1 MTDRFSMS
9 SARLGRYLLLGV
21 AASALCAGA
30 AQAEPLDLTIL
41 LVNDFD
47 RMDESDGQGGFAR
60 MMAVVND
67 EIASAEGGT
76 VLLAHGGDAISPS
89 LLSSFDNG
97 AHMIELLNQTPLAVM
112 VPGNHEFDLGADV
125 AIARFNE
132 ANFPIVSTNTS
143 LNGEVVDGTVDTH
156 TVEVGGYTIGFLGL
170 TTPDTVQ
177 LASPG
182 DIEFAPVLETAEA
195 TAAEL
200 REGGADIV
208 IALAHT
214 AIDEDFELIRQGAVD
229 IILGGHDHNLMTFYN
244 GDVAFAESGS
254 QAEYV
259 TAIDLTIDRVGEGED
274 EELVWTPSFRTL
286 NTANYEPDAEM
297 AAKVQTYLDQLSAE
311 LDIEIGTTE
320 TPLDSRRATIRGEE
334 AAIGNL
340 IADAIR
346 DAVDAEVGLTN
357 GGGIR
362 ADREYAAG
370 TVLTRRDIQS
380 ELPFGNKTVKLEV
393 TGEQIV
399 EALENGFSQV
409 EEGAGRFPHV
419 SGMTVTA
426 DLSQPPGDRVVE
438 VLVDGQPIDPD
449 ATYTMATND
458 YMASGGDG
466 YTALAGSV
474 NLIDPSAAN
483 FMASQVIDYIEEK
496 GTISPEVE
504 GRIVFQ

>member
-1 MTDRFSMS
+1 MTDRFSAS

-21 AASALCAGA
+21 TASALCAGA

-41 LVNDFD
+41 LINDFD
-47 RMDESDGQGGFAR
+47 RMAESDGQGGFAR

-76 VLLAHGGDAISPS
+76 VLLAHGGDALSPS

-97 AHMIELLNQTPLAVM
+97 AHMIDLLNQTPLAVM
-112 VPGNHEFDLGADV
+112 VPGNHEFDMGPEV
-125 AIARFNE
+125 AVTRFKE

-143 LNGEVVDGTVDTH
+143 LNGETLDGTVNTYTID
-156 TVEVGGYTIGFLGL
+156 VGGYTLGFLGL
-170 TTPDTVQ
+170 TTQDTVE

-182 DIEFAPVLETAEA
+182 DIEFAPILETAET

-200 REGGADIV
+200 RENGADIV
-208 IALAHT
+208 IAVAHT
-214 AIDEDFELIRQGAVD
+214 AIDEDFDLIRQGAVD

-254 QAEYV
+254 QADYV
-259 TAIDLTIDRVGEGED
+259 TAIDLTIDRVGED
-274 EELVWTPSFRTL
+274 QDLVWTPSFRTL

-311 LDIEIGTTE
+311 LDIDIGTTE

-346 DAVDAEVGLTN
+346 DAVDADVGLTN

-362 ADREYAAG
+362 ADREYPAG

-393 TGEQIV
+393 TGAQIV

-409 EEGAGRFPHV
+409 EEVAGRFPHV
-419 SGMTVTA
+419 SGMKVTA
-426 DLSQPPGDRVVE
+426 DLSRPPGDRVVE
-438 VLVDGQPIDPD
+438 VLVHGEPIDPA

-474 NLIDPSAAN
+474 NLIDASAAN

>member
-1 MTDRFSMS
+1 MTDRFSAS

-21 AASALCAGA
+21 TASALCAGA

-41 LVNDFD
+41 LINDFD
-47 RMDESDGQGGFAR
+47 RMAESDGQGGFAR

-76 VLLAHGGDAISPS
+76 VLLAHGGDALSPS

-97 AHMIELLNQTPLAVM
+97 AHMIDLLNQTPLAVM
-112 VPGNHEFDLGADV
+112 VPGNHEFDMGPEV
-125 AIARFNE
+125 AVTRFKE

-143 LNGEVVDGTVDTH
+143 LNGETLDGTVNTYTID
-156 TVEVGGYTIGFLGL
+156 VGGYTLGFLGL
-170 TTPDTVQ
+170 TTQDTVE

-182 DIEFAPVLETAEA
+182 DIEFAPILETAET

-200 REGGADIV
+200 RENGADIV
-208 IALAHT
+208 IAVAHT
-214 AIDEDFELIRQGAVD
+214 AIDEDFDLIRQGAVD

-254 QAEYV
+254 QADYV
-259 TAIDLTIDRVGEGED
+259 TAIDLTIDRVGED
-274 EELVWTPSFRTL
+274 QDLVWTPSFRTL

-311 LDIEIGTTE
+311 LDIDIGTTE

-346 DAVDAEVGLTN
+346 DAVDADVGLTN

-393 TGEQIV
+393 TGAQIV

-409 EEGAGRFPHV
+409 EEVAGRFPHV
-419 SGMTVTA
+419 SGMKVTA
-426 DLSQPPGDRVVE
+426 DLSRPPGDRVVE
-438 VLVDGQPIDPD
+438 VLVHGEPIDPA

-474 NLIDPSAAN
+474 NLIDASAAN